1 MANRNR
7 LKRTKKLKESTQGDE
22 DIDADVKRPK
32 LDDANTSQ
40 EPVASNDQNSISTD
54 ADDINKD
61 VVTEGINV
69 ENKDVE
75 GGVEDTLEKNE
86 ISEDGT
92 SETVN
97 DTIDEKSDV
106 TELKE
111 EVSNNFNDTD
121 VDANNNNNITS
132 EEQLKDEKINDDNE
146 SNYVQNVNEETAK
159 ADEEPV
165 KEDIAED
172 IEQKN
177 EEKEDVENN
186 QEKKESSDVN
196 ENIKESNNVKDDS
209 HLKASEESNILI
221 NKEQNDLG
229 ESNPIEV
236 EEKIEDKDKGIVK
249 FKFDGVEYKFKE
261 RSSVIEEKENHI
273 EFRVV
278 NNDNTRENMMV
289 LTGLKNIFQKQ
300 LPKMPKEYIARLVYD
315 RSHISM
321 TIIRKPLTVVGGITY
336 RPFED
341 REFAEIVFCAISSTE
356 QVRGYGAHLMNHL
369 KDYVRSTT
377 KIKYFLTYADN
388 YAIGYFKKQ
397 GFTKVISLD
406 KKIWM
411 GYIKDYEG
419 GTLMQ
424 CSMLPRIRYLDAGK
438 ILLLQEAALLRKIMT
453 KSKSHLIRPG
463 LQQFR
468 DLQNIKP
475 IDPMDI
481 PGLKEAGWT
490 PEMDKLAQQPKRGP
504 HYAAIQ
510 NILTELQ
517 NHASAWPFLQPV
529 NKEEVPD
536 YYDFIKEPMDLST
549 MEVKLENNCYA
560 KMEDFIYDARLV
572 FNNCR
577 KYNGENTSYFKYAN
591 RLEKFFVSKIKEI
604 PEYSQLVD

>member
-1 MANRNR
+1 MVEKSES
-7 LKRTKKLKESTQGDE
+7 KRDGHEIFEDKVNIKK
-22 DIDADVKRPK
+22 PK
-32 LDDANTSQ
+32 LLQDENININSGNEIATNSEEMHKEHQENLLQENDSNQENQEGDHIKDNTLDNVKNQQDAGNHSVIS
-40 EPVASNDQNSISTD
+40 EDQ
-54 ADDINKD
+54 NKD
-61 VVTEGINV
+61 VSVKAN
-69 ENKDVE
+69 
-75 GGVEDTLEKNE
+75 
-86 ISEDGT
+86 
-92 SETVN
+92 
-97 DTIDEKSDV
+97 DEKD
-106 TELKE
+106 
-111 EVSNNFNDTD
+111 
-121 VDANNNNNITS
+121 
-132 EEQLKDEKINDDNE
+132 
-146 SNYVQNVNEETAK
+146 
-159 ADEEPV
+159 
-165 KEDIAED
+165 
-172 IEQKN
+172 
-177 EEKEDVENN
+177 
-186 QEKKESSDVN
+186 
-196 ENIKESNNVKDDS
+196 
-209 HLKASEESNILI
+209 
-221 NKEQNDLG
+221 NDL
-229 ESNPIEV
+229 EDNKPIGIQDE
-236 EEKIEDKDKGIVK
+236 IADQDKGIIK
-249 FKFDGVEYKFKE
+249 FNFDGVDYKFKE
-261 RSSVIEEKENHI
+261 RSSVIEEKQGKI

-315 RSHISM
+315 RSHVSM

-369 KDYVRSTT
+369 KDYVRGTT

-397 GFTKVISLD
+397 GFTKDITLD

-438 ILLLQEAALLRKIMT
+438 ILLLQEAALMRVIMT
-453 KSKSHLIRPG
+453 KSKSHLVRKG
-463 LQQFR
+463 LEQFK
-468 DLQNIKP
+468 DLNNINP
-475 IDPMDI
+475 MDPMDI

-510 NILTELQ
+510 NILTEIQ

-536 YYDFIKEPMDLST
+536 YYEVIKEPMDLST
-549 MEVKLENNCYA
+549 MEIKLENNRYE
-560 KMEDFIYDARLV
+560 KMEDFIYDAKLV

-577 KYNGENTSYFKYAN
+577 MYNGENTSYFKYAN
-591 RLEKFFVSKIKEI
+591 RLEKFFISKVKEI
-604 PEYSQLVD
+604 PEYSHLVD